1 MPNCFYYYFSSCILQ
16 KIIKK
21 KKETSAFQT
30 LQSLA
35 FSLLDQWLFSA
46 QDEASKSNQKPRS
59 SSDIN
64 KKNVDEKLT
73 KVSQTHPMR
82 YLFLLG
88 VLPTT
93 FGSLYSLGYTPIQIM
108 VIGAY
113 IVTSYFIFVEKH
125 PETKKEDIYGAIEET
140 IAKVIENDDLNLINA
155 VAMDNNNYNNLLQK
169 DKNYRYTTNNSENV
183 VKDFELSDL
192 LDSKSA
198 AFIQKFDFAMSKLF
212 E

>member
-1 MPNCFYYYFSSCILQ
+1 M
-16 KIIKK
+16 IIKK
-21 KKETSAFQT
+21 KKESSAFQT

-46 QDEASKSNQKPRS
+46 QDAEKVAIQSKSNQKPRS
-59 SSDIN
+59 SDIDKN
-64 KKNVDEKLT
+64 KNVENKLT
-73 KVSQTHPMR
+73 KVSETHPMR

-93 FGSLYSLGYTPIQIM
+93 FGSLYSLGYSPIQIM

-140 IAKVIENDDLNLINA
+140 IAKVIENEDLDLINV
-155 VAMDNNNYNNLLQK
+155 VAMDNNNNNLLQNLK
-169 DKNYRYTTNNSENV
+169 KDDKNYRFTNSKNNV

-212 E
+212 D